1 MPEIALEP
9 RPGDSLGPYRITRV
23 IGRGRMGIVFEVT
36 ADGEDPVAVKVVT
49 TDIMTSNGVIHVID
63 AVLVPPEG

>member
-23 IGRGRMGIVFEVT
+23 IGRARMGIVFEGT
-36 ADGEDPVAVKVVT
+36 ADAEDPVKP
-49 TDIMTSNGVIHVID
+49 TDYVAGV
-63 AVLVPPEG
+63 AGAAGL